1 MISSFFIII
10 ADAAPGRKTFPPGEK
25 NVDFSF
31 HPV

>member
-10 ADAAPGRKTFPPGEK
+10 ADAAPGRKTFPGEK